1 MQTSWCGFDLAAKEK
16 QVASLELEVSDPSFW
31 DAPKQAQQ
39 RMKRLSR
46 LRDEVDLWRD
56 IDSSATSLQE
66 LVDLSVEE
74 DDDSLLDSF
83 SQETRELEERLGDLE
98 FKLTLSGEYDQRD
111 AIVALH
117 AGAGGVESQDWV
129 RMLMRMYLRWSER
142 KTFVGEV
149 LDVSPGDEGGIK
161 SAVVQIAGNYAYGYL
176 RAERG
181 VHRLVRL
188 SPFDADHARH
198 TSFALVEVL
207 PEAEEGADLDINAD
221 DLKIDVFRAGGH
233 GGQSVQKN
241 ATAVRITHIPTGIKV
256 SCQNERS
263 QYQNKEIA
271 MRILTARLMEREL
284 KLKAQEMDRLKGAHV
299 SAEGG
304 NQIRS
309 YVLHPYRMVKD
320 HRTNH
325 ETSDADGVL
334 DGGIDDFIA
343 RYLSST
349 VGESRD

>member
-1 MQTSWCGFDLAAKEK
+1 M
-16 QVASLELEVSDPSFW
+16 SDPSFW
-31 DAPKQAQQ
+31 DAPAEARQ
-39 RMKRLSR
+39 RMKRLSQ
-46 LRDEVDLWRD
+46 LRDEVDMWRGLD
-56 IDSSATSLQE
+56 GRTASLQE
-66 LVDLSVEE
+66 LVDLSLEE
-74 DDDSLLDSF
+74 GDESLLDSF
-83 SQETRELEERLGDLE
+83 PDETRELEETLGDLE

-111 AIVALH
+111 AIVTLH

-142 KTFVGEV
+142 RGFGGDV
-149 LDVSPGDEGGIK
+149 LDLSPGDEGGVK
-161 SAVVQIAGNYAYGYL
+161 SAVVQVAGEYAYGYL
-176 RAERG
+176 KAEKG

-198 TSFALVEVL
+198 TSFALIEVL
-207 PEAEEGADLDINAD
+207 PEADEETDVDLDPD

-271 MRILTARLMEREL
+271 MRILTARLIEREMA
-284 KLKAQEMDRLKGAHV
+284 LKAQEMDRLKGEHV
-299 SAEGG
+299 SAEWG

-320 HRTNH
+320 HRTDY
-325 ETSDADGVL
+325 ETSNTDGVL
-334 DGGIDDFIA
+334 DGEIDELIA
-343 RYLSST
+343 RYLKST
-349 VGESRD
+349 VGAPARQRRT

>member
-1 MQTSWCGFDLAAKEK
+1 MSAPA
-16 QVASLELEVSDPSFW
+16 FW
-31 DAPKQAQQ
+31 DAPAEARQ
-39 RMKRLSR
+39 RMKRLSQVR
-46 LRDEVDLWRD
+46 EEVDMWRGLD
-56 IDSSATSLQE
+56 GRAVSLQE

-74 DDDSLLDSF
+74 EDESLLDSF
-83 SQETRELEERLGDLE
+83 IAETRELEEALADLE
-98 FKLTLSGEYDQRD
+98 FRLTLSGDHDQRG

-142 KTFVGEV
+142 KGFGGEV
-149 LDVSPGDEGGIK
+149 LDLSSGDEGGVK
-161 SAVVQIAGNYAYGYL
+161 SAVVQVEGEYAYGYL
-176 RAERG
+176 KAEKG

-198 TSFALVEVL
+198 TSFALIEVL
-207 PEAEEGADLDINAD
+207 PEADEETDVDLDPD

-241 ATAVRITHIPTGIKV
+241 ATAVRITHIPTGIRV

-263 QYQNKEIA
+263 QHQNKEIA
-271 MRILTARLMEREL
+271 MRILTARLMEREMA
-284 KLKAQEMDRLKGAHV
+284 LKAQEMDRLKGEHV
-299 SAEGG
+299 SAEWG

-320 HRTNH
+320 HRTEY
-325 ETSDADGVL
+325 ETSNTDGVL
-334 DGGIDDFIA
+334 DGEIDEFIA
-343 RYLSST
+343 RYLKST
-349 VGESRD
+349 VGEPARQG

>member
-1 MQTSWCGFDLAAKEK
+1 
-16 QVASLELEVSDPSFW
+16 
-31 DAPKQAQQ
+31 
-39 RMKRLSR
+39 MKGLSQ
-46 LRDEVDLWRD
+46 LREEVDMWRGL
-56 IDSSATSLQE
+56 DSRAVSLQE

-74 DDDSLLDSF
+74 EDESLLDTF
-83 SQETRELEERLGDLE
+83 VVETRELEEALADLE
-98 FKLTLSGEYDQRD
+98 FRLTLSGDHDQRG

-142 KTFVGEV
+142 KGFGGEV
-149 LDVSPGDEGGIK
+149 LDLSSGDEGGVK
-161 SAVVQIAGNYAYGYL
+161 SAVVQVEGEYAYGYL
-176 RAERG
+176 KAEKG

-198 TSFALVEVL
+198 TSFALIEVL
-207 PEAEEGADLDINAD
+207 PEADEETDVDLDPD

-241 ATAVRITHIPTGIKV
+241 ATAVRITHIPTGIRV

-263 QYQNKEIA
+263 QHQNKEIA
-271 MRILTARLMEREL
+271 MRILTARLMEREMA
-284 KLKAQEMDRLKGAHV
+284 LKAQEMDRLKGEHV
-299 SAEGG
+299 SAEWG

-320 HRTNH
+320 HRTEY
-325 ETSDADGVL
+325 ETSNTDGVL
-334 DGGIDDFIA
+334 DGEIDEFIA
-343 RYLSST
+343 RYLKST
-349 VGESRD
+349 VGEPARQG

>member
-1 MQTSWCGFDLAAKEK
+1 MSA
-16 QVASLELEVSDPSFW
+16 PSFW
-31 DAPKQAQQ
+31 DAPAEARQL
-39 RMKRLSR
+39 MKRLSQVR
-46 LRDEVDLWRD
+46 EEVDMWRGLD
-56 IDSSATSLQE
+56 GRAVSLQE

-74 DDDSLLDSF
+74 EDESLLDSF
-83 SQETRELEERLGDLE
+83 VAETRELEEALADLE
-98 FKLTLSGEYDQRD
+98 FRLTLSGDHDQRG

-142 KTFVGEV
+142 KGLGGEV
-149 LDVSPGDEGGIK
+149 LDLSSGDEGGVK
-161 SAVVQIAGNYAYGYL
+161 SAVVQVEGEYAYGYL
-176 RAERG
+176 KAEKG

-198 TSFALVEVL
+198 TSFALIEVL
-207 PEAEEGADLDINAD
+207 PEADDETDVDLDPD

-241 ATAVRITHIPTGIKV
+241 ATAVRITHIPTGIRV

-263 QYQNKEIA
+263 QHQNKEIA
-271 MRILTARLMEREL
+271 MRILTARLMEREMA
-284 KLKAQEMDRLKGAHV
+284 LKAQEMDRLKGEHV
-299 SAEGG
+299 SAEWG

-320 HRTNH
+320 HRTEY
-325 ETSDADGVL
+325 ETSNTDGVL
-334 DGGIDDFIA
+334 DGEIDEFIA
-343 RYLSST
+343 RYLKST
-349 VGESRD
+349 VGEPARQG

>member
-1 MQTSWCGFDLAAKEK
+1 MSE
-16 QVASLELEVSDPSFW
+16 PSFW
-31 DAPKQAQQ
+31 DVPAEARQ
-39 RMKRLSR
+39 RMKRLSQ
-46 LRDEVDLWRD
+46 LREEVDMWRD
-56 IDSSATSLQE
+56 LDRRAVSLQE

-74 DDDSLLDSF
+74 KDESLLDSF
-83 SQETRELEERLGDLE
+83 AEETRELQEALADLE
-98 FKLTLSGEYDQRD
+98 FRLTLSGDHDQRN

-142 KTFVGEV
+142 KGFGGEV
-149 LDVSPGDEGGIK
+149 LDLSPGDEGGVK
-161 SAVVQIAGNYAYGYL
+161 SAVVQVEGEYAYGYL
-176 RAERG
+176 KAEKG

-207 PEAEEGADLDINAD
+207 PEADEETDVDIDPD

-241 ATAVRITHIPTGIKV
+241 ATAVRITHIPTGIRV

-263 QYQNKEIA
+263 QHQNKEIA
-271 MRILTARLMEREL
+271 MRILTARLMEREMA
-284 KLKAQEMDRLKGAHV
+284 LKAQEMNRLKGEHV
-299 SAEGG
+299 SAEWG

-320 HRTNH
+320 HRTEY
-325 ETSDADGVL
+325 ETSSTVAVL
-334 DGGIDDFIA
+334 DGEIDEFIA
-343 RYLSST
+343 RYLKSM
-349 VGESRD
+349 VGEPSRQS

>member
-1 MQTSWCGFDLAAKEK
+1 MSA
-16 QVASLELEVSDPSFW
+16 PSFW
-31 DAPKQAQQ
+31 DAPAEARQ
-39 RMKRLSR
+39 RMKGLSQ
-46 LRDEVDLWRD
+46 LSEEVDMWRGL
-56 IDSSATSLQE
+56 DSRAGSLQE

-74 DDDSLLDSF
+74 EDESLLDSF
-83 SQETRELEERLGDLE
+83 VVETRELEEALADLE
-98 FKLTLSGEYDQRD
+98 FRLTLSGDHDQRG

-142 KTFVGEV
+142 KGFGGEV
-149 LDVSPGDEGGIK
+149 LDLSSGDEGGVK
-161 SAVVQIAGNYAYGYL
+161 SAVVQVEGEYAYGYL
-176 RAERG
+176 KAEKG

-198 TSFALVEVL
+198 TSFALIEVL
-207 PEAEEGADLDINAD
+207 PEADEETDVDLDPD

-241 ATAVRITHIPTGIKV
+241 ATAVRITHIPTGIRV

-263 QYQNKEIA
+263 QHQNKEIA
-271 MRILTARLMEREL
+271 MRILTARLMEREMA
-284 KLKAQEMDRLKGAHV
+284 LKAQEMDRLKGEHV
-299 SAEGG
+299 SAEWG

-320 HRTNH
+320 HRTEY
-325 ETSDADGVL
+325 ETSNTDGVL
-334 DGGIDDFIA
+334 DGEIDEFIA
-343 RYLSST
+343 RYLKST
-349 VGESRD
+349 VGEPARQG